1 MNILIALGGN
11 ALLQRGEP
19 LEAEIQHENIKK
31 VAEVVKNI
39 SEEHNV
45 IITHG
50 NGPQVGLLA
59 LQNLNY
65 KETKPYP
72 LDVLGAESSGMIGYM
87 LIQEL
92 NNSLGIYE
100 QPVVNVMTRTLVDA
114 NDPAFAKPTKFIGPV
129 YNKQESEEMKAKYGW
144 EIKADGE
151 YYRRVV
157 PSPKPQKIIE
167 ANVIKELLATNHTIV
182 CGGGGGVPTIIED
195 EKYKGVEAVI
205 DKDLTSSLLAQDLN
219 VDAFI
224 ILTDVS
230 GVYENYKQEDEQMIK
245 HFPVFE
251 FDEDEYP
258 DGSMLPKIKAAVD
271 FSINM
276 EGFSAIGKLEE
287 LENIIN
293 KKSGTI
299 FDTLFEKSYY

>member
-11 ALLQRGEP
+11 ALLERGEP
-19 LEAEIQHENIKK
+19 LEAEIQKENIKK
-31 VAEVVKNI
+31 VAKIVNKI
-39 SEEHNV
+39 SNEHNV

-87 LIQEL
+87 LIQEI
-92 NNSLGIYE
+92 NNAFGIDNKS
-100 QPVVNVMTRTLVDA
+100 VINIMTRTLVDA
-114 NDPAFAKPTKFIGPV
+114 NDPAFDKPTKFIGPV
-129 YNKQESEEMKAKYGW
+129 YNKQEAEDMKMKYDW
-144 EIKADGE
+144 KIKADGE

-167 ANVIKELLATNHTIV
+167 SNVIKELLESNHTIV

-205 DKDLTSSLLAQDLN
+205 DKDLTSSLLAQNLN

-230 GVYENYKQEDEQMIK
+230 CVYENYKQEDEQMIK
-245 HFPVFE
+245 HFPVFD
-251 FDEDEYP
+251 FDEEKYP

-287 LENIIN
+287 LEGIIN

>member
-19 LEAEIQHENIKK
+19 LEAETQRINIKK
-31 VAEVVKNI
+31 VAEVVNKI

-92 NNSLGIYE
+92 SNELGIYD
-100 QPVVNVMTRTLVDA
+100 QSVVNVITRTLVDK
-114 NDPAFAKPTKFIGPV
+114 NDPAFNNPTKFIGPV
-129 YNKQESEEMKAKYGW
+129 YNKQESEEMKSKYGW

-157 PSPKPQKIIE
+157 PSPKPKKIIE
-167 ANVIKELLATNHTIV
+167 TNVIKELLEKKHIVV
-182 CGGGGGVPTIIED
+182 CGGGGGVPTIIEN

-205 DKDLTSSLLAQDLN
+205 DKDLTSSLLAQELG

-230 GVYENYKQEDEQMIK
+230 CVYENYKQEDQKMIK
-245 HFPVFE
+245 HFPIFE
-251 FDEDEYP
+251 FDENSYP

-271 FSINM
+271 FSINN
-276 EGFSAIGKLEE
+276 EGFSSIGKLEE
-287 LENIIN
+287 LEDIIN